1 VLEILK
7 HELRMRRGAVL
18 GWTAGLGF
26 FASMYMGIYTVLPP
40 EVRNLDVMALSL
52 LQSLGMRS
60 FASFEGFYLAT
71 AMNFLPLL
79 AGLYGVFAGIGALA
93 AEEDEGIL
101 ELLVTLPVSR
111 TRLILAKSLAIG
123 VAGFAVMAGAA
134 AIASAAFAALR
145 IDTAVTA
152 WGIFSAVLS
161 HWLMAFVF
169 MMLGLLLG
177 AVLPNRSASLST
189 GLTLLFAS
197 FFGDNLA
204 GLAPA
209 LKPVQPFLPHSYFER
224 VVTVLTG
231 KSAWGDMLA
240 LLGMGVGFL
249 ILAVFQ
255 FQRRDIGTAAWPW
268 LRRGRPRGSDRHAI
282 GRQPLD

>member
-1 VLEILK
+1 VLELLK
-7 HELRMRRGAVL
+7 HELRMRRAAVL
-18 GWTAGLGF
+18 GWTIGLGF
-26 FASMYMGIYTVLPP
+26 FASMYMGIYTVLPS

-71 AMNFLPLL
+71 ALNFLPLL

-111 TRLILAKSLAIG
+111 TRLIIAKSLAIG
-123 VAGFAVMAGAA
+123 AAGLAVMAGAA

-145 IDTAVTA
+145 IETAVTV
-152 WGIFSAVLS
+152 WGVFRAVLS
-161 HWLMAFVF
+161 QWLMAFVF
-169 MMLGLLLG
+169 MTLGLWLG
-177 AVLPNRSASLST
+177 TVFPNRSVSLST

-224 VVTVLTG
+224 VVTVLNG
-231 KSAWGDMLA
+231 KPAWGDMLA
-240 LLGMGVGFL
+240 LFGMGAFFL

-255 FQRRDIGTAAWPW
+255 FQRRDIGVAAWPRLW
-268 LRRGRPRGSDRHAI
+268 RGRHRGFSRDASDRE
-282 GRQPLD
+282 PVV